1 MFDMEMIKEVGYCA
15 GIENYSRYLS
25 GPRAGRAAAVPV

>member
-1 MFDMEMIKEVGYCA
+1 MFDLEMMMEVGYCA

-25 GPRAGRAAAVPV
+25 GSAGR